1 MKYFYTL
8 ISRASDSDNHFP
20 TIRIPHQEIE
30 YFKTLAILI
39 YGKCTLLG
47 RNTQEI
53 LQKLED
59 AALP

>member
-30 YFKTLAILI
+30 YFKTLIDLIL
-39 YGKCTLLG
+39 LF
-47 RNTQEI
+47 
-53 LQKLED
+53 
-59 AALP
+59 